1 MSGAGGRGGAGGAPG
16 LPWWPAERSAEH
28 AGGREP
34 LTRARIVEAALAI
47 IDRDGLDALSMR
59 RLGDELGAGTTS
71 VYWHVANK
79 DQLLDL
85 VLDEVLGRI
94 GDEVQ
99 EAPGDWRETMRRV
112 AWGMR
117 AVLVRHRNA
126 VSLLGERMG
135 MGPRALDGVERAQ
148 AALMDAGFPLRLSV
162 LTVQTVT
169 NFASGWAVFECR
181 IPAGAP
187 GGTRTSAELDT
198 IVAGML
204 RSLPPERYP
213 SLVAAATA
221 YGSIGWDEQ
230 FTFGLERLLDGIE
243 LALAAGGGAGA

>member
-1 MSGAGGRGGAGGAPG
+1 MGSGRTGTGD

-28 AGGREP
+28 AGGKEP

-47 IDRDGLDALSMR
+47 IDREGLDALSMR

-85 VLDEVLGRI
+85 VLDEILGRI
-94 GDEVQ
+94 GEEVQ

-117 AVLVRHRNA
+117 RVLVRHRNA

-135 MGPRALDGVERAQ
+135 LGPHALDGVERAH
-148 AALMDAGFPLRLSV
+148 AALRAAGFPTRLAV
-162 LTVQTVT
+162 LAVQTVV

-181 IPAGAP
+181 VPAGPQAQ
-187 GGTRTSAELDT
+187 GRTLAEMDEV
-198 IVAGML
+198 VAGML
-204 RSLPPERYP
+204 ATLPPDRYP
-213 SLVAAATA
+213 TLVAAAGL

-243 LALAAGGGAGA
+243 LALAAGGGPEADAGA